1 MRFSRYGRTLG
12 LFALAVLLFTG
23 VGVSQNLGNVYG
35 VVSDDN
41 GASLPGVTVTLEG
54 VGAPRVTVTDE
65 NGNYR
70 FPGLDP
76 GTYYLK
82 AELDGF
88 STVEQPNVVIA
99 INRNTTINFTLSSA
113 VEDVITVTSES
124 PLLDERQLAK
134 GANISQVELEKIPT
148 ARDPWSVMNQAP
160 GVLVDRINVGGN
172 ESGQQSV
179 FRGPGVAF
187 SENDFLVDGVQIT
200 DMSATGASPTYYDFE
215 QFEAVELSTGGP
227 DVTKNAAGVSVNMV
241 TRRGTNEFRGTARF
255 LSAKGDGLGFL
266 GQSQS
271 SLSCSQLGPNQDC
284 DTFETNSINSVS
296 EYGFEAGGA
305 AIVDQLWLWGSYGVN
320 DIKQFNA
327 GGGADDTLLE
337 NTSVKLNWQISSA
350 NSFLASWNNGDK
362 KKFGRG
368 AGPSRSTPTTW
379 DQRGPSAIWKFEDT
393 HVFSSN
399 LYLTGTYSKTD
410 LGFSLQPKGLP
421 ACGGITNCS
430 ISQEALQD
438 SDGVWKSNFL
448 NGFSRRPEEAIKLD
462 GSYFFNT
469 GNTSHE
475 LKFGGR
481 LRESDGFSDF
491 KWPGRNIFHLAGE
504 NFNAAPGPVDFF
516 VLQRSP
522 FEQFIGQEYFSLWA
536 QDTIATGNWTI
547 NVGFRYDAQD
557 GYIGPGDTGP
567 SALPNIV
574 PQIQFDSE
582 IDPGF
587 DWSDITPRIGV
598 TYALG
603 EDRDTLLR
611 ASFSQFP
618 EPLGATDVDQLN
630 PAGTAYAY
638 FLFTDA
644 NNNNRWDGT
653 GEAYSFL
660 FGNGYD
666 LKNPDTTL
674 NTVASGY
681 SAELTSEILLGVEHS
696 FLPEFVVG
704 LTYTIRNIDDIKD
717 FRQYVRPKTASDR
730 GTLEVGCSDP
740 SAAAAAGSS
749 CGDYDFESVVT
760 GRTPL
765 PNGDP
770 SDSNRFNLNTGF
782 EFNGF
787 TEVLNGARQ
796 RDYNGLALTFNKRLA
811 NRWAL
816 RGFVNWGEAEWD
828 VPAQYFQT
836 SDPNDHQN
844 SSDNDGALFIERSS
858 GSGRGDIYLQSSWQ
872 WNLTGIYQLA
882 PDRPWGFNLSANIY
896 GREGYPIPYDT
907 AIGSNPDGVTRN
919 ISTIAVGGNIDRW
932 RTPEVTTIDL
942 RAEKTFAATSNV
954 NFTFGVDLFNALN
967 ESTTLAREPTL
978 SGGTADNLQD
988 LISAKIWK
996 LSVRVSWK

>member
-1 MRFSRYGRTLG
+1 MRFPRYGRTLG
-12 LFALAVLLFTG
+12 LFALAALLFAG

-41 GASLPGVTVTLEG
+41 GASLPGVTVTCEG

-88 STVEQPNVVIA
+88 STVEQPNVVVA

-271 SLSCSQLGPNQDC
+271 SLSCNQLGPNQDC

-399 LYLTGTYSKTD
+399 LYLTGTFSKTD
-410 LGFSLQPKGLP
+410 LGFALKPKGVN
-421 ACGGITNCS
+421 ACDGGLQANCT
-430 ISQEALQD
+430 IGQEALW
-438 SDGVWKSNFL
+438 SNSGVWESNFL

-491 KWPGRNIFHLAGE
+491 KWPGRNIFHIAGE
-504 NFNAAPGPVDFF
+504 NFGVGNPVEFF
-516 VLQRSP
+516 VGQRSP
-522 FEQFIGQEYFSLWA
+522 FEQFIGQDYFSLWA

-557 GYIGPGDTGP
+557 GYIGPGDTGASP
-567 SALPNIV
+567 IEEAMPR
-574 PQIQFDSE
+574 IQFSNE

-618 EPLGATDVDQLN
+618 EPLGASDVDQLN
-630 PAGTAYAY
+630 PAGTSYAY
-638 FLFTDA
+638 FLFIDS
-644 NNNNRWDGT
+644 NGDERWQE
-653 GEAYSFL
+653 GEANSFL
-660 FGNGYD
+660 FGNGFD
-666 LKNPDTTL
+666 PMNPDTTL
-674 NTVASGY
+674 NTVANGY
-681 SAELTSEILLGVEHS
+681 NAEMTSEILLGVEHS

-717 FRQYVRPKTASDR
+717 FRNYVRPAGSAIR
-730 GTLEVGCSDP
+730 GRTERGCADP
-740 SAAAAAGSS
+740 AAAAVSGSR
-749 CGDYDFESVVT
+749 CGDYDFDQTVT
-760 GRTPL
+760 ATTPL

-770 SDSNRFNLNTGF
+770 ADSWRFNLDTDL

-787 TEVLNGARQ
+787 NHVQNGSRS

-828 VPAQYFQT
+828 VPAEFMNN
-836 SDPNDHQN
+836 SDPNDAQD
-844 SSDNDGALFIERSS
+844 SDDNDGALFIERSS
-858 GSGRGDIYLQSSWQ
+858 GSGRGDIYLQSTWQ
-872 WNLTGIYQLA
+872 WNLTGIYQVA

-907 AIGSNPDGVTRN
+907 AIGGNPDGVTRN
-919 ISTIAVGGNIDRW
+919 ISTNQVRGNIDNW
-932 RTPEVTTIDL
+932 RTPEVTTVDL